1 MQRVFAG
8 LFLAIACVSL
18 HAQAMNMRAT
28 IPFAFR
34 AGGKVLPAGDYNIQH
49 SGDTL
54 IIQNEDRNHSV
65 LLITNSALRMNASA
79 KSTLDF
85 NRYGE
90 NYYLSTFWG
99 GNSRSGCA
107 VPKSRAEKEIAGRKG
122 LRESVGVALRH
133 Q

>member
-1 MQRVFAG
+1 MQRFFAG
-8 LFLAIACVSL
+8 LFLVIACVTL

-34 AGGKVLPAGDYNIQH
+34 AGGKVLPAGDYTIQH

-65 LLITNSALRMNASA
+65 LLMTNSAIRANPSA
-79 KSTLDF
+79 MPTLDF

-90 NYYLSTFWG
+90 NYFLSSVWTQG
-99 GNSRSGCA
+99 RDGCA
-107 VPKSRAEKEIAGRKG
+107 VPKSRAEKEIAGSTR
-122 LRESVGVALRH
+122 LRESVGVALQH
-133 Q
+133 K